1 MNNVWQ
7 ESPIGGVQ
15 ITANWPRRKAN
26 FTRKFQAPKW
36 LNSLIFKGRRH
47 WSNEWKTKLA
57 LHYIPVPTKTCY
69 FEVGTRTQ
77 LCHILFRFTTRRA
90 GSIRLTSEILQVL
103 PCCEMLHGLTPLVIL
118 QTNIFYFLQVCISFL
133 SKRVYKFVKI
143 FVKSVSRSSARMFL
157 PEDISS
163 NGCTARK
170 TSFDIRRQEH
180 KQSQR

>member
-90 GSIRLTSEILQVL
+90 GSIRLTSVTVL
-103 PCCEMLHGLTPLVIL
+103 RNAPWFDATGNFANKYFL
-118 QTNIFYFLQVCISFL
+118 FLQVCISFL